1 MKNKLAIIILPL
13 FFIIIFLIFYLGLK
27 NSNVY
32 IPKKK
37 TLRDIPNFSSKIF
50 DTKIEISSKKIFQD
64 NQFYLFNIWSSWCVP
79 CRKEHSF
86 LMYLKKQKNLEIIG
100 LNYKDKNDNAKIFLN
115 ELGNPFELIISDKDG
130 TIAIDWGAYGVPES
144 FLVHNKKILKKIIGP
159 IDEKTLPEIEELI
172 K

>member
-1 MKNKLAIIILPL
+1 MKNKFTSIILLL
-13 FFIIIFLIFYLGLK
+13 FLIIIFVIFYKGLK
-27 NSNVY
+27 NSNIY
-32 IPKKK
+32 TPKKNILK
-37 TLRDIPNFSSKIF
+37 DIPNFSSKIF
-50 DTKIEISSKKIFQD
+50 DTKIEINSKNIFQD
-64 NQFYLFNIWSSWCVP
+64 KKFYLFNIWSSWCVP

-159 IDEKTLPEIEELI
+159 MDEKTLTEIEELI
-172 K
+172 R

>member
-1 MKNKLAIIILPL
+1 
-13 FFIIIFLIFYLGLK
+13 
-27 NSNVY
+27 
-32 IPKKK
+32 
-37 TLRDIPNFSSKIF
+37 
-50 DTKIEISSKKIFQD
+50 
-64 NQFYLFNIWSSWCVP
+64 
-79 CRKEHSF
+79 
-86 LMYLKKQKNLEIIG
+86 MYLKKQKNLEIIG

-159 IDEKTLPEIEELI
+159 INEKTLTEIEELI